1 MIPTPSSTSIVW
13 SFSRGLF
20 FFSHRRRAGVLRLS
34 ALLTGSVAVAE
45 PFVASPA
52 ETVVIRDPLTG
63 QTKGELVGGKLT
75 REGYR
80 PGRGAN
86 HILYR
91 LPRTVREGYLQIE
104 VYGMDA
110 ALVPDANDHGFLAMY
125 DGRGVEEP
133 AQYFRDLKSNYFR
146 WNLHW
151 RNRRIQ
157 GVKCVISCAAPT
169 PERLA
174 AKVAQY
180 PDDLKA
186 RDWTAEPT
194 GKIVDWNP
202 NRWHV
207 LRLEW
212 RNKTFRVVV
221 DGVEVW
227 QAQGPYD
234 YAPVDHRVWIG
245 CAPGVPTKY
254 QSVIEGII
262 YRNFELGAFP
272 ASSN

>member
-1 MIPTPSSTSIVW
+1 MLARSLCRVPRTAVLALFLSLICAVACASTPPAA
-13 SFSRGLF
+13 SRV
-20 FFSHRRRAGVLRLS
+20 VL
-34 ALLTGSVAVAE
+34 ADALTGSTQGE
-45 PFVASPA
+45 RFGGQ
-52 ETVVIRDPLTG
+52 LTSRG
-63 QTKGELVGGKLT
+63 YMPGKGS
-75 REGYR
+75 
-80 PGRGAN
+80 N

-91 LPRTVREGYLQIE
+91 LPQTVREGYLQIE
-104 VYGMDA
+104 VLGMDA
-110 ALVPDANDHGFLAMY
+110 ALVTEPNDHGFLAMY
-125 DGRGVEEP
+125 DGRGVAEP

-169 PERLA
+169 PNRLA
-174 AKVAQY
+174 AKIAQY

-202 NRWHV
+202 TRWHV

-212 RNKTFRVVV
+212 RNKTFRVMV

-245 CAPGVPTKY
+245 SAPAIPTKY
-254 QSVIEGII
+254 QSMIEGIT
-262 YRNFELGAFP
+262 YRNLELGAFAP
-272 ASSN
+272 SSTP